1 MTKKYELTNETLN
14 YCGHVLHRIK
24 ALINFGHVKA
34 GQLGGW
40 IERESNLSQYGY
52 CWVAD
57 EAKVFNNAKV
67 YENAQVYGNAE
78 AYDCALVYGE
88 TEIYGDAQVYDDAQI
103 CGDAQI
109 YDKALVYDGAKV
121 CGHAQIF
128 GHAVVYGKAIVYDY
142 AQVYENAEVYDYAQV
157 YGNAQVFGNVKVWD
171 NVGGDE
177 KVFGDISTTKNNTN
191 MEKKYKVSIDITMSK
206 DIYVD
211 AENEEEAK
219 QKAIENAKENSYY
232 LAGSAD
238 SCVNCVVTNI
248 VNEDEN
254 VRLWLISQL
263 KIKLDATNSDKND
276 MINKA
281 LDYLEKQG
289 SKSVK

>member
-1 MTKKYELTNETLN
+1 MTKKYEFTNETLN
-14 YCGHVLHRIK
+14 YCGHVLYRIK

-78 AYDCALVYGE
+78 VYDCALVYGE
-88 TEIYGDAQVYDDAQI
+88 TEIYGDAQAYDDAQ
-103 CGDAQI
+103 
-109 YDKALVYDGAKV
+109 V

-128 GHAVVYGKAIVYDY
+128 GRAVVYGKAI
-142 AQVYENAEVYDYAQV
+142 VYDYAQV

-191 MEKKYKVSIDITMSK
+191 MEKKYKASINITMSK

-248 VNEDEN
+248 VDEDEN

-263 KIKLDATNSDKND
+263 KIKSDDTNSDKND
-276 MINKA
+276 MINMA
-281 LDYLEKQG
+281 IDYLEKQG
-289 SKSVK
+289 GKSVK